1 MKKTLIKV
9 STLAVLLAATACSKD
24 TLIEQPRSI
33 LVPSFLG
40 TPEGV
45 QAGLTGVYSGLRNV
59 YGNEEAEYL
68 AVQGTDE
75 WMRGFAATQGYEDY
89 NPSMINSQSSAV
101 NNQWAILYR
110 YINDANGVIQ
120 YAATVQGLS
129 PAVLAQTVAEAKL
142 LRANYYFMLVQ
153 YWGDVPLSLK
163 FVDAPTK
170 DVVRAPAADVYAAI
184 IADLNDALG
193 NPNAQGVS
201 TTTSIAD
208 KPSQPGRVSRAT
220 ALHLLAKVYLTRA
233 TSKARQAD
241 DYAKAAQFAGE
252 LITNKGRYG
261 VDLEADAA
269 TVFAE
274 GNENG
279 KEVLMNVQFNQDPTF
294 SGQNAFD
301 PTGANQTNFFF
312 RSRYDLLPNM
322 TRDIANGRP
331 YGRFCPT
338 PHLLDS
344 YITAGESGKTLRT
357 LDTRYN
363 KWFTTMW
370 RVNSPGANGG
380 ASVNPRATVGDTAAW
395 YPGRELTAAEL
406 ARIATRPGGPF
417 VVGPPSKYSPQFSP
431 VMNKYDDP
439 TRTALNNPSDRPLI
453 VYRFAETYLIAAEAN
468 MLMANSNIPLAV
480 TYINA
485 VRERAGAA
493 GRKTQMDID
502 ATTLTGASTLTNPKG
517 IDFILDER
525 SRELAGEQMRY
536 FDLIRT
542 GKLVERVQAFVPA
555 LITSRPAVVGS
566 DGYGS
571 NAAANIKPF
580 HALRPIPQTEIDRTN
595 GQVKQ
600 NDGYL

>member
-1 MKKTLIKV
+1 MKKSLIKV
-9 STLAVLLAATACSKD
+9 STLALLLAATSCSKD
-24 TLIEQPRSI
+24 FLDEQPRSI

-45 QAGLTGVYSGLRNV
+45 QAGLIGVYSGLRNV

-89 NPSMINSQSSAV
+89 NPSLLNAQSSAV
-101 NNQWAILYR
+101 TNQWAILYR

-120 YAATVQGLS
+120 YAGTVKGLS

-142 LRANYYFMLVQ
+142 LRANYYFILAQ
-153 YWGDVPLSLK
+153 YFGDIPLSLK

-170 DVVRAPAADVYAAI
+170 DIVRAPLADVYTAI
-184 IADLNDALG
+184 IADLTDAM
-193 NPNAQGVS
+193 NTITDRPA
-201 TTTSIAD
+201 
-208 KPSQPGRVSRAT
+208 QPGRVTRAT
-220 ALHLLAKVYLTRA
+220 ALHILSKVYLTRA
-233 TSKARQAD
+233 TSKARQSD
-241 DYAKAAQFAGE
+241 DYTKAAQYAGE
-252 LITNKGRYG
+252 LITNKSRYN
-261 VDLEADAA
+261 VDLEADPT

-274 GNENG
+274 GQENG

-301 PTGANQTNFFF
+301 ATGANQTNFFF

-322 TRDIANGRP
+322 VRDVANGRP

-344 YITAGESGKTLRT
+344 YILTGETGKQLRT
-357 LDTRYN
+357 TDTRYS
-363 KWFTTMW
+363 KWFTTTW
-370 RVNSPGANGG
+370 RVNSPGNNGG
-380 ASVNPRATVGDTAAW
+380 AAFNPQATVGDTAAW

-406 ARIATRPGGPF
+406 ARITARPGGRF
-417 VVGPPSKYSPQFSP
+417 VVGPPSKYSTMFSP
-431 VMNKYDDP
+431 VMNKYDDV
-439 TRTALNNPSDRPLI
+439 TRTGVNNPSDRPLI

-468 MLMANSNIPLAV
+468 LYTSNIPQAV
-480 TYINA
+480 AYLNT

-493 GRKTQMDID
+493 GKKNLMDIT
-502 ATTLTGASTLTNPKG
+502 AAQLTGVSTLANPAG

-536 FDLIRT
+536 FDLVRT
-542 GKLVERVQAFVPA
+542 SKLVERVQAFVPA
-555 LITSRPAVVGS
+555 QVDNKDAVVGKGS
-566 DGYGS
+566 YGS
-571 NAAANIKPF
+571 AAATNIKAF
-580 HALRPIPQTEIDRTN
+580 HMLRPIPQPEIDRTS
-595 GQVKQ
+595 GKVVQ
-600 NDGYL
+600 NSGYN